1 MIMKRFVLALDQST
15 SGTKALLLDAAGRL
29 LDRRDLPHEQIIND
43 RGWVSHDPEEIYR
56 NTVQVLQTLV
66 TENGVAHDEIAA
78 LGISN
83 QRETSVIWSRK
94 TGKPLNNAVV
104 WQCTR
109 SSGICE
115 TLSAY
120 GEEIRR
126 RTGLRLSPYF
136 PASKFAW
143 LIRNSSPLPSEEL
156 CLGTVDAWL
165 VFRLTGGRVFATD
178 YSNASRTQLL
188 NLETLSWDPEI
199 CGWFG
204 IDPVSLPEVRFSD
217 GDFGQTDLEGF
228 LACPVPI
235 RGVLGDSHAALF
247 AQGCLSPGMVKAT
260 YGTGSSVMMNIG
272 NSPVRTSDALVT
284 SLAWGMNGTVHY
296 VLEGNIN
303 YTGSVI
309 KWLVDDVKLLDAS
322 RDAGILAEQADP
334 SDRTYIVPAFTGL
347 GAPYWNDS
355 VRAMI
360 CGMSRTTGQKEIV
373 RAAEECIVYQIC
385 DVLFRMQE
393 ESGITIREL
402 RVDGGPTRDRFLM
415 QFQSD
420 MLDLP
425 VCVPEKAELSGIGAG
440 CCAGIAA
447 GLYPEDVVLQ
457 GTPLIYEPVID
468 GSLRKEKLE
477 GWHEAVRLLLH
488 GGKE

>member
-56 NTVQVLQTLV
+56 NTVQVLQTLI

-115 TLSAY
+115 ALSAY

-143 LIRNSSPLPSEEL
+143 LIRNSDPLPSEEL
-156 CLGTVDAWL
+156 CLGTIDAWL

-204 IDPVSLPEVRFSD
+204 IDPVSLPEIRFSD

-440 CCAGIAA
+440 CCAGISA

-457 GTPLIYEPVID
+457 GTPLIYEPMID

-477 GWHEAVRLLLH
+477 GWHEAVRLLLY